1 MKALEIKGKVN
12 TAICYAKVVEDEA
25 IEQIRR
31 MCDYVITED
40 SKIRIMPD
48 VHAGKGC
55 TIGTTM
61 TIVDKAVPNVVG
73 VDIGCGMY
81 TVNLGKADIDF
92 EKVDEAAHYIPSGM
106 NVWEGRQERFDL
118 TELRCYRELKDSK
131 RLERSLS
138 TLGGGN
144 HFIEID
150 EAADGTKYLII
161 HSGSR
166 NLGKQVA
173 EIYQKL
179 AINLSRGYGDY
190 LEKRDEIIRTYK
202 EQGRKNEIQEAL
214 KQLHWQVYE
223 SPTNIPEDLCYLD
236 GKYLEDYLHDVE
248 ICQAFARRSREKMA
262 EIILERTGMTAGEA
276 FHTIHNYI
284 DTEEMILRKG
294 AIAAHSGEK
303 VLIPINM
310 RDGSVLA
317 IGKGNPEWNYSAPH
331 GAGRIMSRTKA
342 FRELTMEE
350 YKKTMEG
357 VYTTSVNENTLD
369 EAPMAYKSL
378 EDIIDVIR
386 ESVDV
391 IDVMK
396 PIYNF
401 KASD

>member
-1 MKALEIKGKVN
+1 MIEIKGKIN
-12 TAICYAKVVEDEA
+12 TALCYATIVEDEA

-31 MCDYVITED
+31 MCDYEFTRGA
-40 SKIRIMPD
+40 KIRIMPD

-61 TIVDKAVPNVVG
+61 TVAGKAVPNVVG

-81 TVNLGKADIDF
+81 TVDLGKADIDL
-92 EKVDEAAHYIPSGM
+92 EKLDEAAHYIPSGM
-106 NVWEGRQERFDL
+106 NVWEGRQEKFDL
-118 TELRCYRELKDSK
+118 TELRCFRELKETK
-131 RLERSLS
+131 WLERSLG

-150 EAADGTKYLII
+150 RAADGTNYLVI

-173 EIYQKL
+173 EFYQKL
-179 AINLSRGYGDY
+179 AINLNRGYGDY
-190 LEKRDEIIRTYK
+190 LEKRDEIIRSYK
-202 EQGRKNEIQEAL
+202 EQGRRNEIQEAL

-223 SPTNIPEDLCYLD
+223 SETSVPEDLCYLSD
-236 GKYLEDYLHDVE
+236 KYLEDYLFDVV
-248 ICQAFARRSREKMA
+248 ICQRFARRNREKMA
-262 EIILERTGMTAGEA
+262 EILLERTGISGGEA

-284 DTEEMILRKG
+284 DTDEMILRKG
-294 AIAAHSGEK
+294 AIAAHKGEK

-317 IGKGNPEWNYSAPH
+317 TGKGNPEWNYSAPH
-331 GAGRIMSRTKA
+331 GAGRLMSRTKA
-342 FRELTMEE
+342 KTTLSMEE
-350 YKKTMEG
+350 YKSEMKG
-357 VYTTSVNENTLD
+357 IYTTSVNEKTLD

-386 ESVDV
+386 DSVDV

>member
-1 MKALEIKGKVN
+1 MLEIKGKVN
-12 TAICYAKVVEDEA
+12 TAICYANVIEEEA

-31 MCDYVITED
+31 MCDYEFTAE
-40 SKIRIMPD
+40 SRIRIMPD
-48 VHAGKGC
+48 VHAGAGC

-61 TIVDKAVPNVVG
+61 TVVDKAVPNIVG

-81 TVNLGKADIDF
+81 TVNLGKSTLDF
-92 EKVDEAAHYIPSGM
+92 EKLDEAAHYIPSGM

-118 TELRCYRELKDSK
+118 QELRCYRSLRDTK
-131 RLERSLS
+131 RLERSLG

-144 HFIEID
+144 HFIEVD
-150 EAADGTKYLII
+150 EAADGTKYLVI

-173 EIYQKL
+173 ELYQRL
-179 AINLSRGYGDY
+179 AIDLNKGKETYFQQ
-190 LEKRDEIIRTYK
+190 RDEIIRTLK
-202 EQGRKNEIQEAL
+202 EQGRRKEIQAAL
-214 KQLHWQVYE
+214 EQIYWDKKE
-223 SPTNIPEDLCYLD
+223 STMPEDLCFLYGEYLA
-236 GKYLEDYLHDVE
+236 DYLHDVE
-248 ICQAFARRSREKMA
+248 ICQRFARRNREKMA
-262 EIILERTGMTAGEA
+262 EILLERTGITGGEA

-294 AIAAHSGEK
+294 AIAAHAGEK

-317 IGKGNPEWNYSAPH
+317 VGKGNEEWNYSAPH
-331 GAGRIMSRTKA
+331 GAGRIMSRRTAK
-342 FRELTMEE
+342 EQLSLEE
-350 YKKTMEG
+350 YRETMKG
-357 VYTTSVNENTLD
+357 VYTTSVNESTLD

-386 ESVDV
+386 DSVDI